1 MKNTILL
8 MLVGFI
14 VLGMNSSCRKYEE
27 GPNISLRTK
36 KARVT
41 NNWRV
46 ESAEVNG
53 IEQSQDPFWT
63 KQKHYFRRNGD
74 YTVTIVDPNTLQ
86 AENINGSWKL
96 YDGDRKI
103 ALTLKR
109 ANAGQDSV
117 VDYNILKLY
126 NKQMWIRRTDNSVE
140 LHFAETE

>member
-1 MKNTILL
+1 MKKLLTFLFILS
-8 MLVGFI
+8 VGVIFFTA
-14 VLGMNSSCRKYEE
+14 CRKYEE

-53 IEQSQDPFWT
+53 VERSQEPYWT

-74 YTVTIVDPNTLQ
+74 YVVTVIDPNTLE
-86 AENINGSWKL
+86 ATNLNGSWKL
-96 YDGDRKI
+96 YDNDRKI
-103 ALTLKR
+103 ALTLRR

-117 VDYNILKLY
+117 SDYNVLKLF
-126 NKQMWIRRTDNSVE
+126 NKQMWLRRTDNSVE
-140 LHFAETE
+140 LHFIESE